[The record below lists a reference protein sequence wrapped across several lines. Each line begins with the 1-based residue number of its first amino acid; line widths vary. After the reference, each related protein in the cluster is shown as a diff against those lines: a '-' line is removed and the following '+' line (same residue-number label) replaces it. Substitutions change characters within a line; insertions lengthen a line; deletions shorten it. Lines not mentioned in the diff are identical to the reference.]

1 MKAVILAAGKG
12 TRLLPYTRVLPKPLL
27 PIGETPMLEILVR
40 QLAHYGFDEQMI
52 TVHHLGDLIE
62 LFVERLQH
70 RLPHIHLT
78 LVKQEKLM
86 GTAGGVSALPG
97 LDEPFL
103 LLNADLLTT
112 INYAH
117 FMEYHRQAGG
127 LLTVGVHVNRVK
139 SAFGV
144 LDLRSDGQVMGY
156 REKPE
161 LEHPISM
168 GIYGCDP
175 DLLKYI
181 PPDDF
186 LDAPDLVNRLVAD
199 GQKVVG
205 YTSDAY
211 WLDIGRPDDFARAQ
225 DEFEAH
231 KAHFL
236 PEGA

>member
-27 PIGETPMLEILVR
+27 PIGETSMLEILIR
-40 QLAHYGFDEQMI
+40 QLAHYGFDEQII
-52 TVHHLGDLIE
+52 TVHHLGDLVVLFIE
-62 LFVERLQH
+62 KLQH
-70 RLPHIHLT
+70 QMPNTQFTVVR
-78 LVKQEKLM
+78 QEKLM

-112 INYAH
+112 INYAQ
-117 FMEYHRQAGG
+117 FLNYHRQQGG
-127 LLTVGVHVNRVK
+127 LLTVGIHINRVK

-144 LDLRSDGQVMGY
+144 LELGAEGQVRGY

-175 DLLKYI
+175 AVLKYI

-186 LDAPDLVNRLVAD
+186 LDAPDLVNKLVAD

-205 YTSDAY
+205 YQSDAY

-231 KAHFL
+231 KNLFL